1 MSLEAWIS
9 RMPVRLTKAGWW
21 FVVAAVLTGIS
32 AYHSAN
38 NVLFLGLSFLLSG
51 LLLNGLISWWN
62 FSRLTFSNLRVGQSR
77 AGEQTGIILDM
88 LDLKKI
94 LPSYGLIAL
103 IEIVSP
109 SGDVRLIRRFIRR
122 VAGRRFVEIEFLWNP
137 QKRGIHRIR
146 LVRIESTF
154 PFGFILKTY
163 PMKLSTKALVWPA
176 GVDVSGGLEF
186 PSAHPDGL
194 AVLRRSAGS
203 MMDEIEG
210 LRDYRKGDPMRHIHW
225 RKTARTGIPVVK
237 VGRSEQGRPQY
248 RMAFDFEQRHF
259 ASEEQ
264 VDTYC
269 GFVGSLSERLLEEG
283 KDLEMILHCGDPL
296 RIGGYA
302 AWSRFMDELAV
313 IEPSE
318 ESFADDSIRKSG
330 FCVVSPPDILG
341 RTVMSGGIGP
351 RLASIASENRRSK
364 VIR

>member
-1 MSLEAWIS
+1 MSLDAWIS

-62 FSRLTFSNLRVGQSR
+62 FSKLVFSNLRVGQSR
-77 AGEQTGIILDM
+77 AGEETAIILDM
-88 LDLKKI
+88 LDSKKI

-103 IEIVSP
+103 VEIVSP
-109 SGDVRLIRRFIRR
+109 SGDIRLIRRFIRR
-122 VAGRRFVEIEFLWNP
+122 NAGRRFVEIELPWSP
-137 QKRGIHRIR
+137 QKRGIHPIR

-163 PMKLSTKALVWPA
+163 PMKLSTRALVWPA

-194 AVLRRSAGS
+194 VVLRRSEGV

-210 LRDYRKGDPMRHIHW
+210 LRDYRKGDPMRRIHW
-225 RKTARTGIPVVK
+225 RKTAQIGIPVVK

-259 ASEEQ
+259 SSEEE
-264 VDTYC
+264 VDVYC
-269 GFVGSLSERLLEEG
+269 GFVGSLSERLLGEG
-283 KDLEMILHCGDPL
+283 KDLEVILHCGDPR

-313 IEPSE
+313 IEPFE
-318 ESFADDSIRKSG
+318 DSFADASIRKSG
-330 FCVVSPPDILG
+330 FSVISPPEILV
-341 RTVMSGGIGP
+341 RTGMSGAIGP
-351 RLASIASENRRSK
+351 RLGSMGSGNRQSNA
-364 VIR
+364 IQ